1 MSGKPTFE
9 DLSAFVDG
17 EQADAAGAVRAD
29 VVNDAESAALL
40 AEISGVDGLVRAHYR
55 GEADQ
60 PVPDHLVAAI
70 NRGFE
75 MRRAQLKHKHNV
87 WNMSWLS
94 IAASLLIAAFGL
106 AGAFYVAE
114 QRVQTQIAAYE
125 ARWKAGQRALEAAL
139 QDTLETTASGAE
151 VSFASGE
158 AGIQGSISPTR
169 TYRSRTGHWCREFS
183 EIVESG
189 GAREH
194 RRGLACRKDSGSW
207 RRLETTFSGKPG
219 FPLTR

>member
-17 EQADAAGAVRAD
+17 EQADMSGAARPD
-29 VVNDAESAALL
+29 VVNDAETAALL
-40 AEISGVDGLVRAHYR
+40 AEISSVDSLVRAYFR
-55 GEADQ
+55 DEADQ

-70 NRGFE
+70 DRGFE
-75 MRRAQLKHKHNV
+75 KRRARSGGSA
-87 WNMSWLS
+87 WPASWLP

-114 QRVQTQIAAYE
+114 QRAQTQIAAYE

-139 QDTLETTASGAE
+139 QDTLETKASGTE
-151 VSFASGE
+151 VSFASGT
-158 AGIQGSISPTR
+158 ADFQGRISPTR

-183 EIVESG
+183 EVIESG
-189 GAREH
+189 GVREH
-194 RRGLACRKDSGSW
+194 RRGLACREDSGGW
-207 RRLETTFSGKPG
+207 QRLETTISGDPG
-219 FPLTR
+219 FRLTQ

>member
-40 AEISGVDGLVRAHYR
+40 AEISGVDSLVRAHYR

-70 NRGFE
+70 HNGFKK
-75 MRRAQLKHKHNV
+75 RRARHKQSV
-87 WNMSWLS
+87 WNTSWLS

-114 QRVQTQIAAYE
+114 QRAETQIAAYE
-125 ARWKAGQRALEAAL
+125 ARWKAGQQALEAAL
-139 QDTLETTASGAE
+139 QDTLETKASGAE

-158 AGIQGSISPTR
+158 ADIHGSISPTR
-169 TYRSRTGHWCREFS
+169 TYQSRTGHWCREFS

-189 GAREH
+189 GVKEH
-194 RRGLACRKDSGSW
+194 RRGLACREDSGGW
-207 RRLETTFSGKPG
+207 QRLETTFSGNPG
-219 FPLTR
+219 IRLTR

>member
-1 MSGKPTFE
+1 MSGKPTIE

-17 EQADAAGAVRAD
+17 ELIDVSGAIRADA
-29 VVNDAESAALL
+29 VNDAETAALM
-40 AEISGVDGLVRAHYR
+40 AEIGSVDGLVRAHYR

-75 MRRAQLKHKHNV
+75 KRQARHKQSV
-87 WNMSWLS
+87 WNTSWLS

-114 QRVQTQIAAYE
+114 QRAQTQIAAYE
-125 ARWKAGQRALEAAL
+125 ARWKAGQRALEVAL
-139 QDTLETTASGAE
+139 QDTLETKASGTE

-158 AGIQGSISPTR
+158 ADIHGSISPTR

-189 GAREH
+189 GVKEH
-194 RRGLACRKDSGSW
+194 RRGLACREDSGGW
-207 RRLETTFSGKPG
+207 QRLETTFSGNPG
-219 FPLTR
+219 IRLTR